1 MQADYQRSRFWRKEF
16 GGILTRDG
24 GVVRA
29 PARNRHSLMVEFTRG
44 MFNAANNRGGAVAS
58 YHTHWARGGVHYY
71 INNKY
76 DIVNKTN
83 APYHTTTSNG
93 PSPDDITGI
102 ASHFGGDHLVID
114 RNHFYYYNTSAVVN
128 NDSFLFR
135 YFPIY

>member
-29 PARNRHSLMVEFTRG
+29 PARNRHSLMVAFTKG
-44 MFNAANNRGGAVAS
+44 MNNAASNKGGTVAS

-71 INNKY
+71 INNMG
-76 DIVNKTN
+76 DIVSNSPN
-83 APYHTTTSNG
+83 QVSTTHG
-93 PSPDDITGI
+93 PSSQDMTGL
-102 ASHFGGDHLVID
+102 ARYFGSDQFLID
-114 RNHFYYYNTSAVVN
+114 RNHFYYYNTSTVVN

-135 YFPIY
+135 YFPMY